1 MKVNTVFFT
10 LFFWL
15 LNWQT
20 GHSQTPSWSEDVAS
34 IVYTHC
40 TSCHRPGEIGPFP
53 LTSYEEAVAWGNM
66 IQYVTEIKYMPP
78 WKPDANYG
86 PDFLK
91 NNALTDDEIATIK
104 AWVEGGMPQ
113 GDPAL
118 APDLPTYPS
127 GSQIGTPD
135 LVLSFAQTHNHPGN
149 GVDEY
154 RYFVIPTGLS
164 QPKNLLALEMRPGNT
179 KIVHHALVWADST
192 GSAAA
197 NDAQTP
203 EYGYK
208 GGQGGGSAFGTQL
221 PGYVPG
227 QNPHVYSN
235 GIAQR
240 IPANA
245 DLVVQMH
252 YAPTTVDEPDSSV
265 FNLFFSNGAVD
276 RYVQSKIMVPFGG
289 TLLNGPFIIPAN
301 QTREF
306 HGVWEVPQDI
316 SMLGIAPHMHLLGT
330 HWQVY
335 AVTPSND
342 TVRLIQISD
351 WDFNWQGSFY
361 FKNLI
366 RLPQGT
372 KIHALAGYD
381 NTTNNPNNPNNPPQ
395 LVRWGE
401 GTADEMY
408 YLPLLFVPYRQGDEN
423 LVLDDAL
430 SNSENPA
437 FHFARTK
444 LYPIAPNPVGNGAAR
459 IGFTLANQTAVSLS
473 VFDLSGRLIQKAIN
487 NKPAFAGEHIVNL
500 DVSALENGF
509 YLVTLE
515 ADGKLLTQKM
525 IVQR

>member
-1 MKVNTVFFT
+1 MKVKFSFLM
-10 LFFWL
+10 LFVGL
-15 LNWQT
+15 ALPQK
-20 GHSQTPSWSEDVAS
+20 SQAQTPNWSEDVAS

-40 TSCHRPGEIGPFP
+40 TSCHRPGEVGPFP
-53 LTSYEEAVAWGNM
+53 LTNYQEAVAWGNM

-91 NNALTDDEIATIK
+91 DNSLTEDEIATIK
-104 AWVEGGMPQ
+104 AWVDGGMPE

-118 APDLPTYPS
+118 APNLPTYPT

-135 LVLSFAQTHNHPGN
+135 LVLSFAQIHNHPGN
-149 GVDEY
+149 GLDEY
-154 RYFVIPTGLS
+154 RYFVIPTGLTTP
-164 QPKNLLALEMRPGNT
+164 QNLVALEMRPGNT
-179 KIVHHALVWADST
+179 RIVHHALVWADST
-192 GSAAA
+192 GTAAA

-203 EYGYK
+203 EYGYE
-208 GGQGGGSAFGTQL
+208 GGQGGGFAFGTQL

-265 FNLFFSNGAVD
+265 FNLFFSDGVVD

-306 HGVWEVPQDI
+306 HGVWEVPQEV

-330 HWQVY
+330 HWEVY
-335 AVTPSND
+335 GITPNND
-342 TVRLIQISD
+342 TIHLIRISD

-381 NTTNNPNNPNNPPQ
+381 NTVNNPNNPNNPPE
-395 LVRWGE
+395 LIIWGE

-408 YLPLLFVPYRQGDEN
+408 YLPLLFVPYKPGDEE
-423 LVLDDAL
+423 LVLDDVL
-430 SNSENPA
+430 TDSENPT
-437 FHFARTK
+437 FHFAQTK
-444 LYPIAPNPVGNGAAR
+444 LYPIAPNPVGDASVR
-459 IGFTLANQTAVSLS
+459 IGFTLANQSAVSLS
-473 VFDLSGRLIQKAIN
+473 VFDLSGQLSQKIIN
-487 NKPAFAGEHIVNL
+487 NKPAFAGEHIASL
-500 DVSALENGF
+500 DVSSMPNGL
-509 YLVTLE
+509 YVVMLE
-515 ADGKLLTQKM
+515 ANGKICTQKM